1 MSKSDP
7 SEQSRINLLDSP
19 DEIRNKIKR
28 CKTDPTRGLAFDDP
42 ARPECHNLL
51 TLYQLLSG
59 QSKEAVADECAQMG
73 WGQFKPLFTEATIE
87 ALRPIQERY
96 NALTGDRSQV
106 EAVLRQGKEAAE
118 IVAQQTLQAVKDA
131 LGFSQSL

>member
-1 MSKSDP
+1 VSQFIDALSVA
-7 SEQSRINLLDSP
+7 LGA
-19 DEIRNKIKR
+19 IKR
-28 CKTDPTRGLAFDDP
+28 G
-42 ARPECHNLL
+42 
-51 TLYQLLSG
+51 SG
-59 QSKEAVADECAQMG
+59 S